1 LHEARAGQSPTLS
14 FPAGVRR
21 VTVVAAP
28 SPPAARKRWLV
39 ALGRGAIALAILAY
53 LFSNVSL
60 GSVLDAARSAAPGAL
75 IAASLCALLG
85 QLVIALRLRRL
96 VQALGMRHSTL
107 SLLQINLATVFY
119 GLVLPAGNV
128 TGIIARFYRMSRQE
142 QDYAGIAVALAFE
155 RLVATLTLCLVGIL
169 FWLVDWPSPWPALA
183 LMLGALGALLLL
195 HAALF
200 GTTPPLPAGFRARL
214 ERFWPGRLASLRE
227 ALRRSRALSRDTLA
241 KVLGLGILTHGIGV
255 VAFSLV
261 ASALSL
267 DLSLATI
274 AWTRSAAVLVAILPI
289 SVAGLGV
296 REGAMVILLAPYG
309 IGAADA
315 LTYSLLAF
323 ATTVLSVGLL
333 GGLIEAIRFLR

>member
-1 LHEARAGQSPTLS
+1 M
-14 FPAGVRR
+14 
-21 VTVVAAP
+21 
-28 SPPAARKRWLV
+28 
-39 ALGRGAIALAILAY
+39 
-53 LFSNVSL
+53 
-60 GSVLDAARSAAPGAL
+60 
-75 IAASLCALLG
+75 
-85 QLVIALRLRRL
+85 IALRLRRL

-107 SLLQINLATVFY
+107 SLLQINLATMFY

-142 QDYAGIAVALAFE
+142 QNYAGDRGRPGVRAPGRDADPLPGRHPVLAGRLAEPVAGPGPHARRARRAAAPARRAV
-155 RLVATLTLCLVGIL
+155 R
-169 FWLVDWPSPWPALA
+169 PAPLLPA
-183 LMLGALGALLLL
+183 ARPTGALLARQAGVVARGAAAVAGRC
-195 HAALF
+195 HA
-200 GTTPPLPAGFRARL
+200 TR
-214 ERFWPGRLASLRE
+214 WPRCSA
-227 ALRRSRALSRDTLA
+227 
-241 KVLGLGILTHGIGV
+241 LGILTHGIGV

-261 ASALSL
+261 AGALSL

-333 GGLIEAIRFLR
+333 GGLIEAIRVLRGQR